1 MTRTPQNPLA
11 RRRQRGYT
19 SNKLNLPDLL
29 SLVRLPLGVAF
40 VPLAGRP
47 TAALAVLALAAVSDV
62 LDGWLARRRPQW
74 LIWEPSEGSLRPSAP
89 HPPPLPRSLR
99 SASPTLPRRSVA
111 SKARRLPTRL
121 GWGEWLDPVCDKFF
135 IMAVMAGLYLFRH
148 PSLAILLPILTR
160 EAAILVLFLV
170 HRLVPSLR
178 GVPYD
183 YRAHVLG
190 KATTAAQFL
199 AATALLLAHPA
210 AKYLAALCALLGL
223 LCAGVYARRA
233 RTVARRPGASG

>member
-74 LIWEPSEGSLRPSAP
+74 LIWEPSEGSQ
-89 HPPPLPRSLR
+89 
-99 SASPTLPRRSVA
+99 TLPRRSAA

-135 IMAVMAGLYLFRH
+135 IMAVMVGLYLFRH

-170 HRLVPSLR
+170 HQLVPSLR

-190 KATTAAQFL
+190 KAATAAQFL

>member
-1 MTRTPQNPLA
+1 
-11 RRRQRGYT
+11 
-19 SNKLNLPDLL
+19 
-29 SLVRLPLGVAF
+29 

-47 TAALAVLALAAVSDV
+47 TPALAVLALAAVSDV

-89 HPPPLPRSLR
+89 HPPPLPRSLPTSGTSEPAPSPPHPLAALAPSR
-99 SASPTLPRRSVA
+99 SASPTLPRRSAGQQAV
-111 SKARRLPTRL
+111 SRARRLPTRL

-135 IMAVMAGLYLFRH
+135 IMAVMVGLYLFRH

-170 HRLVPSLR
+170 HQLVPSLR

-190 KATTAAQFL
+190 KAATAAQFL

-223 LCAGVYARRA
+223 LCAAVYARRA

>member
-1 MTRTPQNPLA
+1 MTRMLKN
-11 RRRQRGYT
+11 
-19 SNKLNLPDLL
+19 LNLPDLL
-29 SLVRLPLGVAF
+29 SLLRVPLGVAF
-40 VPLAGRP
+40 VPLVGRP
-47 TAALAVLALAAVSDV
+47 IAAITILAVAAVSDV
-62 LDGWLARRRPQW
+62 LDGWFARRQPQR
-74 LIWEPSEGSLRPSAP
+74 IS
-89 HPPPLPRSLR
+89 
-99 SASPTLPRRSVA
+99 
-111 SKARRLPTRL
+111 
-121 GWGEWLDPVCDKFF
+121 WGEWLDPVCDKFF
-135 IMAVMAGLYLFRH
+135 IMAVMVGLYLFRH

-170 HRLVPSLR
+170 HQLVPSLR

-190 KATTAAQFL
+190 KAATAAQFL
-199 AATALLLAHPA
+199 AATALLFAHPA